1 MKFDVIIIGGGL
13 SGLVCGISLQ
23 KQGKKCAIVSAG
35 QSALHFSS
43 GYFDLLG
50 RTPDGKTVD
59 VPAEAIDSLPASHPY
74 RKIGAADFR
83 KYCSA
88 VKPLFEEC
96 GVSLKGDPDKNC
108 LRITPAGEVKPSW
121 LCLGEFTPFET
132 SDADMG
138 KKVLVVNIPGY
149 LDFNAAFIASGI
161 EKRGAQCRI
170 VDITTDEIAKLRR
183 NPSEMRAANIGR
195 VMDRPDVADGFVKAV
210 RAALKDEDAV
220 VLPAVFGLK
229 DASVPGKV
237 AEAIGVRTEYVTT
250 MPPSVPGIR
259 TQMRLK
265 TAFENLGGAFLAGDT
280 VDSATVSDGRVESV
294 GTANFGSER
303 LFADDFVL
311 ASGSFFSKGLAAE
324 VGGISEPVFGLDID
338 CLDDRAAWAD
348 RSFFKKQNYMGF
360 GVKSDDSFRAVKD
373 GKSIENLYA
382 AGSVAGGC
390 HPISEGSG
398 AGTAIMSALCVADR
412 IMSKRGK

>member
-59 VPAEAIDSLPASHPY
+59 VPADCMDALPESHPY

-83 KYCSA
+83 KYCA
-88 VKPLFEEC
+88 GAKALFEEC
-96 GVSLKGDPDKNC
+96 GVPVKGDPDKNC
-108 LRITPAGEVKPSW
+108 WRITPAGEVRPSW
-121 LCLGEFTPFET
+121 LCLGDFTPFGTPE
-132 SDADMG
+132 AFIG

-161 EKRGAQCRI
+161 EKRGSQCRI
-170 VDITTDEIAKLRR
+170 ADITMDEIAKLRR

-229 DASVPGKV
+229 DVTVPAKV
-237 AEAIGVRTEYVTT
+237 AGAVGVRTEFVAT

-265 TAFENLGGAFLAGDT
+265 AAFEDLGGKFLAGDT
-280 VDSATVSDGRVESV
+280 VDSAVISGNRVENV
-294 GTANFGSER
+294 GTANFCDEK
-303 LFADDFVL
+303 LYADDFVL
-311 ASGSFFSKGLAAE
+311 ASGSFFSNGLIAG
-324 VGGISEPVFGLDID
+324 VGGASEPVFGLDMD
-338 CLDDRAAWAD
+338 VESDKGLWAD

-360 GVKSDDSFRAVKD
+360 GVKSDGHFRAVKD
-373 GKSIENLYA
+373 GKPLENLYV

-398 AGTAIMSALCVADR
+398 AGTAIMSAMSVADR
-412 IMSKRGK
+412 IMSKSGN